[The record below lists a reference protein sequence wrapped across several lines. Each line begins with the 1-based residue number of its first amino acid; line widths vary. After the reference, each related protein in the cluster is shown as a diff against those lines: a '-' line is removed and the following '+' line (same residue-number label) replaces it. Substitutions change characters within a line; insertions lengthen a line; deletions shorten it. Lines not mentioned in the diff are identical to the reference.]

1 VFDLLHPSPRHF
13 AFIAAGTATA
23 MLTMPHLIDPA
34 AAQATPGGTGDVF
47 QMLIRD
53 HQQITQT
60 LQQIKQAEQPEA
72 KMQGVKTL
80 DRMLVVHDLAEGL
93 VVYPALRKTD
103 NLQDVASNLYKEHAD
118 IKTHM
123 FTLQTVLPTE
133 NLWSDT
139 LSELEQLILA
149 HAKQE
154 EEEAFPEYQQAV
166 KPEVIQALTTMAQ
179 QKRAM
184 VSG

>member
-1 VFDLLHPSPRHF
+1 
-13 AFIAAGTATA
+13 
-23 MLTMPHLIDPA
+23 
-34 AAQATPGGTGDVF
+34 
-47 QMLIRD
+47 
-53 HQQITQT
+53 
-60 LQQIKQAEQPEA
+60 
-72 KMQGVKTL
+72 MQGVRKL
-80 DRMLVVHDLAEGL
+80 DRMLLVHDLAEGL

-133 NLWSDT
+133 NVWSDT

-154 EEEAFPEYQQAV
+154 EEEAFPEYQQATR
-166 KPEVIQALTTMAQ
+166 PEVIQALTTMAK